1 MPTAVGAAYRRQ
13 TGREALT
20 KEDQMYVVVLHEI
33 KDQEAAFARGER
45 LQTGDG
51 APEGVRVLQFYPA
64 VDGSR
69 VTCLW
74 EAPSVVAVQQHADEV
89 LGSSSVNTCYE
100 VAAEPAFAERALGL
114 ASAPM
119 ALR

>member
-1 MPTAVGAAYRRQ
+1 
-13 TGREALT
+13 
-20 KEDQMYVVVLHEI
+20 MYVVVHHEI
-33 KDQEAAFARGER
+33 KDQEDAFVRGER

-64 VDGSR
+64 VDGSW

-74 EAPSVVAVQQHADEV
+74 ESPSVDSVRQYADEV
-89 LGSSSVNTCYE
+89 LGDSSINRCYE
-100 VAAEPAFAERALGL
+100 VAAEPAFSERPLGMGTQ
-114 ASAPM
+114 PM